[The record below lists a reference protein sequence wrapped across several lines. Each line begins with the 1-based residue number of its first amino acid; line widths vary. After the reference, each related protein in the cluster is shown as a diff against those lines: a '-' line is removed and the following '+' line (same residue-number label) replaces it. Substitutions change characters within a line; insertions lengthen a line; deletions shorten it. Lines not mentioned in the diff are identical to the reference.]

1 MRFRLFSLRC
11 AMDELIYEKEHT
23 LLMRDCD
30 RFKRVKPSV
39 VLAMFQDCSEALT
52 EGWGVGLEAMLARDV
67 IWVAAKVECRV
78 LARLPEHTETVRV
91 RGWATR
97 CRSGVFPFRYELLD
111 EGGEKRME
119 GCSMWVLSDLNAHS
133 MLSPNIP
140 KITLPTPE
148 PAGTPLPRMAA
159 ILPPAEPMHT
169 PRRVR
174 FSEVDINGHLT
185 NTRYIDWMTDLAD
198 TGFHRDHPW
207 RGLRIDYRRET
218 FPEEEIV
225 LDWELTDSR
234 VFCASEGRFAAEIQ
248 F

>member
-1 MRFRLFSLRC
+1 MTT
-11 AMDELIYEKEHT
+11 MDELIYEKEHT
-23 LLMRDCD
+23 LFMRDCD
-30 RFKRVKPSV
+30 MHGRVKPSV

-67 IWVAAKVECRV
+67 IWVAARVECRV
-78 LARLPEHTETVRV
+78 LTRLPEHTETVRV

-97 CRSGVFPFRYELLD
+97 CRSGIFPFRYELLD
-111 EGGEKRME
+111 TAEERLME
-119 GCSMWVLSDLNAHS
+119 GCSMWVLSDLKTHS

-148 PAGTPLPRMAA
+148 PEGTPLPRLPA
-159 ILPPAEPMHT
+159 IRASEAPEHT

-198 TGFHRDHPW
+198 GDFHKKHPMTS
-207 RGLRIDYRRET
+207 LRIDYRRET

-225 LDWELTDSR
+225 LDWELTEQR
-234 VFCASEGRFAAEIQ
+234 LWCASDGRFAAEIR
-248 F
+248 FD

>member
-1 MRFRLFSLRC
+1 
-11 AMDELIYEKEHT
+11 MDELIYEKEHT

-111 EGGEKRME
+111 AAGERLME
-119 GCSMWVLSDLNAHS
+119 GCSMWVLSDLATHS
-133 MLSPNIP
+133 MMSPRIP

-148 PAGTPLPRMAA
+148 PEGAPLPRMPA
-159 ILPPAEPMHT
+159 IRQPEAPART
-169 PRRVR
+169 PRRVL

-185 NTRYIDWMTDLAD
+185 NTRYIDWITDLVPAA
-198 TGFHRDHPW
+198 FHEEHPMT
-207 RGLRIDYRRET
+207 GLRIDYRRET
-218 FPEEEIV
+218 FPEEEIA
-225 LDWELTDSR
+225 LDWELTEDR